1 MPSENFSDGI
11 SRKFVHVETGG
22 MLKWDIW
29 NGRSKRYEK
38 INDKEQAMYIAKR
51 FQKRMLI
58 PKIFLFP

>member
-29 NGRSKRYEK
+29 IWNGRSKRYEK
-38 INDKEQAMYIAKR
+38 IR
-51 FQKRMLI
+51 
-58 PKIFLFP
+58 

>member
-29 NGRSKRYEK
+29 NGRSKGYEK
-38 INDKEQAMYIAKR
+38 IR
-51 FQKRMLI
+51 
-58 PKIFLFP
+58 